1 MVVDFHAYFQTQSF
15 LERLRRRRDYPFI
28 EKAADGELIWS
39 GPGAA
44 RRIRPEQTDIA
55 LRVER
60 LAQAGIDTQI
70 LRLQNVSGIDA
81 FGATEGRDIAQAA
94 NEEMAELARRYPGRF
109 IPYAAVPMR
118 DVAMAVVELERAVT
132 RLGHQGLGI
141 STSVDGKPLDHADF
155 EPLFE
160 CAARL
165 GVPVLILPN
174 HPSLIDDAIGEHGW
188 LTGAFGFQVDLSLVA
203 LRLLATGRLE
213 KYPQLPVILA
223 NLGGVFPFIVERLE
237 GYWER
242 VHAGARPLAV
252 RPLAVRP
259 IEALRRF
266 YLETASGHP
275 AAIRMTAQVM
285 GADRL
290 VFGSDYPSFD
300 FVRALRSVRESG
312 LPPDQI
318 ALILGGNA
326 KRLVR
331 L

>member
-1 MVVDFHAYFQTQSF
+1 MVVDFHAYFQTRSF

-28 EKAADGELIWS
+28 EKTTEGELIWS
-39 GPGAA
+39 GPNAA

-55 LRVER
+55 LRAEL

-81 FGATEGRDIAQAA
+81 FDPHEGRDIAQAA
-94 NEEMAELARRYPGRF
+94 NEEMAELAQRYSGRF
-109 IPYAAVPMR
+109 VPYAAVPMR
-118 DVAMAVVELERAVT
+118 DVGMAVTELERAVT
-132 RLGHQGLGI
+132 RLGHQGVGI
-141 STSVDGKPLDHADF
+141 STSVDGKPLDHPEF

-165 GVPVLILPN
+165 NVPVLVLPN
-174 HPSLIDDAIGEHGW
+174 HPSLIDGAIGEHGW
-188 LTGAFGFQVDLSLVA
+188 LTGAFGFQIDLSLVA
-203 LRLLATGRLE
+203 LRLLATGRLDRH
-213 KYPQLPVILA
+213 PQLPIILA
-223 NLGGVFPFIVERLE
+223 NLGGVFPFIIERLE

-242 VHAGARPLAV
+242 VHAGT

-275 AAIRMTAQVM
+275 AAIRMTAEVM
-285 GADRL
+285 GVDRL

-312 LPPDQI
+312 LSPEQI

-326 KRLVR
+326 KQLVR

>member
-1 MVVDFHAYFQTQSF
+1 MVVDFHAYFQTPSF
-15 LERLRRRRDYPFI
+15 LDRLRRRRDYPYI
-28 EKAADGELIWS
+28 EKTAAGELIWS

-44 RRIRPEQTDIA
+44 RRVRPEQSDIA
-55 LRVER
+55 LRAEQ

-81 FGATEGRDIAQAA
+81 FDPEEGCDIAQAA

-118 DVAMAVVELERAVT
+118 DVQAAVAELERAVAK
-132 RLGHQGLGI
+132 LDHQGVGI
-141 STSVDGKPLDHADF
+141 STSVDGKSLDHPDF

-165 GVPVLILPN
+165 EVPVLILPN
-174 HPSLIDDAIGEHGW
+174 HPSLIDGAIGEHGW
-188 LTGAFGFQVDLSLVA
+188 LTGAFGFQIDLSLVA
-203 LRLLATGRLE
+203 LRLLASGRLE
-213 KYPQLPVILA
+213 KYPRLPIILA
-223 NLGGVFPFIVERLE
+223 NLGGVFPFIIERLE
-237 GYWER
+237 GYWDR
-242 VHAGARPLAV
+242 VHAGE

-259 IEALRRF
+259 IEALRRY

-275 AAIRMTAQVM
+275 AAIRMTAEVM
-285 GADRL
+285 GIDRL

-300 FVRALRSVRESG
+300 FVRALRSVRECG
-312 LPPDQI
+312 LPSDQI

-331 L
+331 R